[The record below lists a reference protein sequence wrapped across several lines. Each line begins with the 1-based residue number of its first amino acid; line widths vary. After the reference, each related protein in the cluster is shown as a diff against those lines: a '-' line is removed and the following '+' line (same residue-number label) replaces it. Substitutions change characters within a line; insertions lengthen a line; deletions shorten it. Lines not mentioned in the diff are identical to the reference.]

1 MREVH
6 TLRVIASESKRMSR
20 DVRPA
25 EIIQEHGRDDEH
37 GGINCQCER
46 CKAVPRRWHDAVT
59 LPDDVLLLPSNG
71 YAASCMEASRLP
83 WSMERRA
90 MHREVISAEE
100 EIQRLVKVT
109 ERENK
114 NSNVIIAEQRT
125 DGRGGVKRF
134 EISVAQTDN
143 PLPITMYSRLY
154 EEPST

>member
-59 LPDDVLLLPSNG
+59 LPDDVLLLPSNE
-71 YAASCMEASRLP
+71 YAASYMEASRSP

-100 EIQRLVKVT
+100 EVQRMIKVT
-109 ERENK
+109 EREGNLWRESK
-114 NSNVIIAEQRT
+114 YGGSVEPANVIITELRT

-134 EISVAQTDN
+134 EISV
-143 PLPITMYSRLY
+143 
-154 EEPST
+154 EEPHNLLKE